1 MSCIAEASIEN
12 GLTYDPEVAV
22 AALSEVD
29 APLGRLMERA
39 GPCLLEAR
47 TPYRPF
53 RALMRS
59 IIYQQL
65 SGKAAGTIYGRV
77 TDLFSPGKD
86 PGPEQVLG
94 LPDEAF
100 RAAGMSRAK
109 VAAVKDLAEKTLEGA
124 VPSGR
129 RLNGMSDDEIISRF
143 TSVRGVGEW
152 TVQMMLIFD
161 LGRADVL
168 PVKDLGVRKGFRLTY
183 GLSGLPEP
191 ADLLEHGE
199 TWRPYRS
206 VASWYLWRAVALDG

>member
-1 MSCIAEASIEN
+1 MNRNAVQDIAN
-12 GLTYDPEVAV
+12 GLTYDLGEAV
-22 AALSEVD
+22 AALSRAD

-47 TPYRPF
+47 APYDPF

-59 IIYQQL
+59 IVYQQL

-77 TDLFSPGKD
+77 LDLLPESTHPE
-86 PGPEQVLG
+86 PEQVLA

-100 RAAGMSRAK
+100 RGAGMSRAK
-109 VAAVKDLAEKTLEGA
+109 VAAIKDLAEKTLEGD
-124 VPSGR
+124 VPPGP
-129 RLNGMSDDEIISRF
+129 RLNGMPDDEIIKRF
-143 TSVRGVGEW
+143 TRVRGVGEW

-168 PVKDLGVRKGFRLTY
+168 PVKDLGVRKGYMLTY
-183 GLSGLPEP
+183 GSGWLPDP

-199 TWRPYRS
+199 IWRPYRS
-206 VASWYLWRAVALDG
+206 VASWYLWRAVELYG

>member
-1 MSCIAEASIEN
+1 MRCNAEASIEN
-12 GLTYDPEVAV
+12 GLTYDPEEAV
-22 AALSEVD
+22 AALSKVD
-29 APLGRLMERA
+29 AAMGRLIERA
-39 GPCLLEAR
+39 GPCLLEAQA
-47 TPYRPF
+47 PYHPF

-59 IIYQQL
+59 IVYQQL

-77 TDLFSPGKD
+77 LDLFPQSTH
-86 PGPEQVLG
+86 PEPEHVLA

-100 RAAGMSRAK
+100 RGAGMSRAK
-109 VAAVKDLAEKTLEGA
+109 VAAIKDLAEKTLKGE
-124 VPSGR
+124 VPPGR

-143 TSVRGVGEW
+143 TRVRGVGEW

-168 PVKDLGVRKGFRLTY
+168 PVKDLGVRKGFKLTY

-191 ADLLEHGE
+191 AELLEHGE
-199 TWRPYRS
+199 IWRPYRS

>member
-1 MSCIAEASIEN
+1 MNRNVVPDIAN
-12 GLTYDPEVAV
+12 GLTYDPGQAV
-22 AALSEVD
+22 AALSRAD

-47 TPYRPF
+47 APYDPF

-77 TDLFSPGKD
+77 LDLFPQSARPE
-86 PGPEQVLG
+86 PEQVLS

-100 RAAGMSRAK
+100 RGAGMSRAK
-109 VAAVKDLAEKTLEGA
+109 VAAIKDLAGKTLEGE
-124 VPSGR
+124 VPQGR
-129 RLNGMSDDEIISRF
+129 RLNGMPDDEIIRRF
-143 TSVRGVGEW
+143 TCVRGVGEW

-168 PVKDLGVRKGFRLTY
+168 PVKDLGVRKGFMFTY
-183 GLSGLPEP
+183 ELNGLPETK
-191 ADLLEHGE
+191 DLLDHGE
-199 TWRPYRS
+199 IWRPYRS
-206 VASWYLWRAVALDG
+206 VASWYLWRAVELYG